1 MKNILRLLSY
11 IKPYWHFQG
20 FYLLCQ
26 LGYFGGFIVLPWI
39 EKILIDDVFLAKD
52 ADKLL
57 PTCGLW
63 MLVAFGMYLFSL
75 GFAYF
80 PIKVSQNAAK
90 DIQLASYHHLR
101 RLGFKFYDTQQTGR
115 VMALFTSDTP
125 KAIEGFQIFASD
137 YPTNIILL
145 IITIPVVMNVS
156 WQLCLLS
163 LLLVGVTVSMPI
175 LLNKSLNRIG
185 EKVQEQNAVLSSTL
199 QESIAGSR
207 ELKGLGKELY
217 DLKNIH
223 HFLKQLVAIRI
234 KQVKIQKVGDI
245 LALWWIS
252 DALVLLVGGGY
263 VLRDTMTVG
272 ELFAVVMWFNALQ
285 RPVHFLVS
293 LHLSIPSVMAAA
305 RRIFAFFDEHEQE
318 SQDGT
323 PITHIEGNVQ
333 FSNVSFEYSEA
344 QSVLKGISFQAESG
358 ETIAIVGPSGAGKST
373 LVSLIPRFYEPQ
385 RGDIRIDTTP
395 INTIQIQSLRS
406 HIGIVFQDPYLF
418 AESIAYNIRL
428 GAKDPE
434 AVTHEQVVA
443 AAKLANAHDFIM
455 NFPEQYDS
463 EVGER
468 GVQLSGGEQQR
479 IAIARVLIRDPKILI
494 LDEATSS
501 LDAESEA
508 LVQEALTRLMEG
520 RTSFVIA
527 HRLSTV
533 LNADKI
539 LVLSNG
545 KLVESGT
552 HTELIQQSGVYYDL
566 FQKQFAGMQKGD
578 VT

>member
-1 MKNILRLLSY
+1 MKDVLRLLSY
-11 IKPYWHFQG
+11 IKPYWHFQTL
-20 FYLLCQ
+20 YILCQ

-39 EKILIDDVFLAKD
+39 EKILIDDVFLAKN

-57 PTCGLW
+57 PTCGFW

-90 DIQLASYHHLR
+90 DLQLSAYHHLR
-101 RLGFKFYDTQQTGR
+101 RLGFKFYDTQQTGK

-125 KAIEGFQIFASD
+125 KVIEGFQIFASD
-137 YPTNIILL
+137 YPTNTILL
-145 IITIPVVMNVS
+145 IVTIPVVMSVS

-185 EKVQEQNAVLSSTL
+185 EEVQEQNAVLSSNL

-223 HFLKQLVAIRI
+223 HFLKQLVTIRI

-245 LALWWIS
+245 LVVWWLS

-263 VLRDTMTVG
+263 VLQDAMTVG

-285 RPVHFLVS
+285 RPVHFLVT

-305 RRIFAFFDEHEQE
+305 RRIFAFFDEHEE
-318 SQDGT
+318 EPQDGT
-323 PITHIEGNVQ
+323 PIMHIEGSVQ
-333 FSNVSFEYSEA
+333 FSDVSFEYSDA
-344 QSVLKGISFQAESG
+344 QPVLKQIRFQAEPG

-385 RGDIRIDTTP
+385 HGTIRIDTTP

-428 GAKDPE
+428 GAEDPE

-455 NFPEQYDS
+455 NFPEQYES

-501 LDAESEA
+501 LDAESET
-508 LVQEALTRLMEG
+508 LVQEALTRLMKG

-527 HRLSTV
+527 HRLSTI

-539 LVLSNG
+539 LVLSDG
-545 KLVESGT
+545 ELVESGT
-552 HTELIQQSGVYYDL
+552 HAALIQRNGVYYDL
-566 FQKQFAGMQKGD
+566 FQKQFAGMQKGA
-578 VT
+578 

>member
-1 MKNILRLLSY
+1 MKDVLRLLSY
-11 IKPYWHFQG
+11 IKPYWHFQVL
-20 FYLLCQ
+20 YILCT
-26 LGYFGGFIVLPWI
+26 LGYWGGFIVLPWI

-57 PTCGLW
+57 PTCGFW
-63 MLVAFGMYLFSL
+63 ILVAFGMYLFTL

-80 PIKVSQNAAK
+80 PIKVSQNTSK
-90 DIQLASYHHLR
+90 DIELQAYHHLR
-101 RLGFKFYDTQQTGR
+101 RLGFKFYDTQQTGK

-125 KAIEGFQIFASD
+125 KAVEGFQIFASD
-137 YPTNIILL
+137 YPTNTILL
-145 IITIPVVMNVS
+145 LITVPVVMLVN

-163 LLLVGVTVSMPI
+163 LFLVGVNVLIPI
-175 LLNKSLNRIG
+175 FLNKPLNRIG
-185 EKVQEQNAVLSSTL
+185 EEVQEQNAVLSSNL

-234 KQVKIQKVGDI
+234 KQVKIQKAGDL
-245 LALWWIS
+245 LAIMWLS

-263 VLRDTMTVG
+263 VLRDAMTVG
-272 ELFAVVMWFNALQ
+272 ELFAIVMWLNTLC
-285 RPVHFLVS
+285 RPVHFLIS

-305 RRIFAFFDEHEQE
+305 RRIFEFFDTHEE
-318 SQDGT
+318 EPQDGT
-323 PITHIEGNVQ
+323 PITQIAGSVQ
-333 FSNVSFEYSEA
+333 FSDVSFAYSEA
-344 QSVLKGISFQAESG
+344 QPVLKQVSFQAKPG

-385 RGDIRIDTTP
+385 HGNIRIDTTP

-428 GAKDPE
+428 GAADPE
-434 AVTHEQVVA
+434 AVTYEEVIS

-455 NFPEQYDS
+455 NFPGQYES
-463 EVGER
+463 EIGER

-508 LVQEALTRLMEG
+508 LVQDALTRLMKG

-527 HRLSTV
+527 HRLSTI

-539 LVLSNG
+539 LVLKDG
-545 KLVESGT
+545 RLIETGT
-552 HTELIQQSGVYYDL
+552 HAELIQQSGVYYDL
-566 FQKQFAGMQKGD
+566 FQKQFAGMQKG
-578 VT
+578 T

>member
-1 MKNILRLLSY
+1 MKDVLRLLSY
-11 IKPYWHFQG
+11 IKPYWHLQG
-20 FYLLCQ
+20 FYILCQ
-26 LGYFGGFIVLPWI
+26 LGYFGGLIVFPWI
-39 EKILIDDVFLAKD
+39 EKILIDDVFLAKN

-80 PIKVSQNAAK
+80 PIKVSQSAAK
-90 DIQLASYHHLR
+90 DIQLAAYHHLR
-101 RLGFKFYDTQQTGR
+101 RLGFKFYDTQQTGN

-137 YPTNIILL
+137 YPTNTILL
-145 IITIPVVMNVS
+145 IITIPVVMSVS

-163 LLLVGVTVSMPI
+163 LLLVGVTVSMPT
-175 LLNKSLNRIG
+175 LLNRSLNRIG
-185 EKVQEQNAVLSSTL
+185 EEVQEQNAVLSSNL

-223 HFLKQLVAIRI
+223 QFLKQLVAIRI

-245 LALWWIS
+245 LVIWWLS

-263 VLRDTMTVG
+263 VLRDAMTVG

-285 RPVHFLVS
+285 RPVHFLVT

-318 SQDGT
+318 PRDGT
-323 PITHIEGNVQ
+323 PITHIEGSVQ
-333 FSNVSFEYSEA
+333 FSDVSFEYSEA
-344 QSVLKGISFQAESG
+344 QPVLKRISFQAEPG

-385 RGDIRIDTTP
+385 HGAIRIDTTP

-428 GAKDPE
+428 GAEDPD

-455 NFPEQYDS
+455 DFPEQYES

-508 LVQEALTRLMEG
+508 LVQEALTRLMQG

-527 HRLSTV
+527 HRLSTI

-539 LVLSNG
+539 LVLSDG
-545 KLVESGT
+545 ELVESGT
-552 HTELIQQSGVYYDL
+552 HAALIQRNGVYHDL
-566 FQKQFAGMQKGD
+566 FQRQFAGMQEG
-578 VT
+578 V